1 MREILPR
8 LALLKAGRGLNTG
21 ASVIEIDSG
30 EVQVVLVESRFQA
43 RDFGTKPAGKIL
55 VGVNGDADLTL
66 LDDSMNLN
74 RAEGVGADAQMHL
87 RVYLGIH
94 LHIGGRIGRDGSGRR
109 RGRRG
114 RRGVEHLVSLR
125 KRGNGRGC
133 GLGRRHGCWR
143 NGSVKRRRKI
153 FYGTERG
160 RNVLR
165 RDALQRNF
173 VRWNVMR
180 WSDTRWD
187 RGGGFLVGAVYLE
200 RCC

>member
-1 MREILPR
+1 
-8 LALLKAGRGLNTG
+8 
-21 ASVIEIDSG
+21 
-30 EVQVVLVESRFQA
+30 
-43 RDFGTKPAGKIL
+43 
-55 VGVNGDADLTL
+55 
-66 LDDSMNLN
+66 
-74 RAEGVGADAQMHL
+74 
-87 RVYLGIH
+87 
-94 LHIGGRIGRDGSGRR
+94 
-109 RGRRG
+109 
-114 RRGVEHLVSLR
+114 VSLR